1 MAECPEAGLNP
12 VMHPASSSAT
22 ARDALPLGFAFAAA
36 GHVCYNRFVMYIMN
50 LRARKK
56 VTMMMK
62 QYGLGERFAA
72 LASMYPEWI
81 VGRITLQEKG
91 LYQLETDLGEK
102 WAEVSGK
109 FRYQA
114 DSASDFPAV
123 GDFVMV
129 DWNADGGNAVIH
141 QILPRKSCVTRR
153 AAGNARQEQVV
164 AANIDTIFLCM
175 SLNNDFNLRRLERY
189 LSLAWDSGATPV
201 IVLTKADLCEQRQEK
216 IAEVASI
223 AIGVD
228 ILMTSALETDGYSQ
242 VMSHIKEGKTV
253 AFIGSSGVGKSTLI
267 NCLLG
272 EQRLCTNGLRNDD
285 KGRHTTT
292 HRELLLLPQ
301 GGMVI
306 DTPGMRELGMW
317 DSSSG
322 IDQTFGEIEEMIT
335 RCRFYDCS
343 HQSEPGCAVRRALQ
357 EGRLS
362 EERWQSY
369 QKLKAETEYAA
380 DSQSYLA
387 AKEKK
392 FKDIAKFSRTLK
404 KR

>member
-1 MAECPEAGLNP
+1 
-12 VMHPASSSAT
+12 
-22 ARDALPLGFAFAAA
+22 
-36 GHVCYNRFVMYIMN
+36 
-50 LRARKK
+50 
-56 VTMMMK
+56 MK
-62 QYGLGERFAA
+62 RYGLTDRFAA
-72 LASMYPEWI
+72 LAAMYPEWTP
-81 VGRITLQEKG
+81 GRITLQEKG
-91 LYQLETDLGEK
+91 LYQLETELGEK

-109 FRYQA
+109 FRYNA
-114 DSASDFPAV
+114 DVVSDFPAV

-129 DWNADGGNAVIH
+129 DWNGDGGNAVIH
-141 QILPRKSCVTRR
+141 QILPRKSCITRK

-189 LSLAWDSGATPV
+189 LAIAWDSGAIPV
-201 IVLTKADLCEQRQEK
+201 IVLTKADLCEDLPTRL
-216 IAEVASI
+216 AEVSSI

-228 ILMTSALETDGYSQ
+228 VLVTSALAEDGFTQ
-242 VMSHIKEGKTV
+242 VMPYITPGRTV

-272 EQRLCTNGLRNDD
+272 EKRLDTNGLRNDD

-292 HRELLLLPQ
+292 HRELILLPG

-317 DSSSG
+317 DSGSG
-322 IDQTFGEIEEMIT
+322 IDQAFGEIEGLT
-335 RCRFYDCS
+335 AQCKFHDCS
-343 HQSEPGCAVRRALQ
+343 HQREPGCAIQKALR
-357 EGRLS
+357 EGTLS
-362 EERWQSY
+362 EERWNSY
-369 QKLKAETEYAA
+369 LKLKSETAYAE

-392 FKDIAKFSRTLK
+392 FKDIAKFSRSLK

>member
-1 MAECPEAGLNP
+1 
-12 VMHPASSSAT
+12 
-22 ARDALPLGFAFAAA
+22 
-36 GHVCYNRFVMYIMN
+36 
-50 LRARKK
+50 
-56 VTMMMK
+56 MK
-62 QYGLGERFAA
+62 QYGLTDRFIA
-72 LASMYPEWI
+72 LAAMYPEWT

-91 LYQLETDLGEK
+91 LYQLETAMGEK

-109 FRYQA
+109 FRYSA
-114 DSASDFPAV
+114 DVVSDFPAV

-129 DWNADGGNAVIH
+129 DWNVDGGNAVIH
-141 QILPRKSCVTRR
+141 QILPRKSCITRK
-153 AAGNARQEQVV
+153 AAGNARQEQIV

-189 LSLAWDSGATPV
+189 LSIAWDSGAMPV
-201 IVLTKADLCEQRQEK
+201 IVLTKADLCDNLPARL
-216 IAEVASI
+216 AEVSSI

-228 ILMTSALETDGYSQ
+228 VLVTSAVEEDGVTQ
-242 VMSHIKEGKTV
+242 VLPYIKEGRTV

-267 NCLLG
+267 NRLLG
-272 EQRLCTNGLRNDD
+272 ENRLDTNGLRNDD

-292 HRELLLLPQ
+292 HRELILLPH

-317 DSSSG
+317 DSGSG
-322 IDQTFGEIEEMIT
+322 IDHTFGEIEELAAC
-335 RCRFYDCS
+335 CRFHDCS
-343 HQSEPGCAVRRALQ
+343 HQREPGCAIQKALQ
-357 EGRLS
+357 EGTLS
-362 EERWQSY
+362 EERWSSY
-369 QKLKAETEYAA
+369 LKLKAEAEYAE

-392 FKDIAKFSRTLK
+392 FKDIAKFSRSLK